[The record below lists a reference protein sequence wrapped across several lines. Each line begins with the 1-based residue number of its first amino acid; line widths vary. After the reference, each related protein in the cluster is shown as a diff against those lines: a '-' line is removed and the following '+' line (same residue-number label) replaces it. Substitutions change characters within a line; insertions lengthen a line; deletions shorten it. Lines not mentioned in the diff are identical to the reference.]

1 MYVCIYLLAVLGLC
15 CCTGVSLVGSSKCY
29 SLVAV
34 CGLHVAVPSLS
45 VEHGLWGKQAS
56 VVAAHGLSIVASG
69 TSSIV
74 VVHGLRCSVACG
86 IFPDQGSNCV
96 FCIGR
101 QILCH

>member
-1 MYVCIYLLAVLGLC
+1 MSRLSPVVVSSGY
-15 CCTGVSLVGSSKCY
+15 SLVGVCGL
-29 SLVAV
+29 LVAV
-34 CGLHVAVPSLS
+34 ASLV
-45 VEHGLWGKQAS
+45 VEHGLGGIQAS